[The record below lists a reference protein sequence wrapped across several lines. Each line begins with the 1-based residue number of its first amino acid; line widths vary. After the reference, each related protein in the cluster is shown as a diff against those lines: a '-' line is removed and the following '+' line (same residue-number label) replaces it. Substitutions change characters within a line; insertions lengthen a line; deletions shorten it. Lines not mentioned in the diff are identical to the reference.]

1 MQKKISIILLAI
13 VFGAILIFANSKGL
27 LSGGKEVTNTIIA
40 PIGTLFG
47 DAGSRITGFFS
58 GIFNIGSLQEEN
70 ARLSEEL
77 NRYMSENA
85 RLLEV
90 QEENNSL
97 RLDLGF
103 TEKSGFEYVAA
114 RVVTYDPSDVRG
126 MITVSKGANDG
137 IEVGMAAVYEGFLI
151 GKVDEVGE
159 GYAKIMLVTDPL
171 SALPVS
177 IQGTDTNGIARGELG
192 SGLVMEKIPQ
202 GDKIEVGDTVITSGL
217 GGEIPRG
224 IIVGKVEKVESRDN
238 SLFVTANVRPEA
250 SLENI
255 LRVLVIKN

>member
-1 MQKKISIILLAI
+1 MQKKISILLLAI

-27 LSGGKEVTNTIIA
+27 LSGGKETTNTIVA
-40 PIGTLFG
+40 PVGTFFS
-47 DAGSRITGFFS
+47 DTASSITGFFS
-58 GIFNIGSLQEEN
+58 GVFNIGNLQEEN
-70 ARLSEEL
+70 AQLLEEL
-77 NRYMSENA
+77 NKYKAENA

-90 QEENNSL
+90 QEENKSL

-103 TEKSGFEYVAA
+103 AEKSGFEYIPA
-114 RVVTYDPSDVRG
+114 RVVAYDPADVRG
-126 MITVSKGANDG
+126 MLTISEGEDTGVL
-137 IEVGMAAVYEGFLI
+137 VGMAVVYEGFLV
-151 GKVDEVGE
+151 GRVHEVGKN
-159 GYAKIMLVTDPL
+159 YAKIMLVTDPL

-202 GDKIEVGDTVITSGL
+202 GDKVEAGDTVITSGL

-224 IIVGKVEKVESRDN
+224 IIIGKVDKVESKEN

-250 SLENI
+250 RLDNI

>member
-1 MQKKISIILLAI
+1 MQRKISIILLAV
-13 VFGAILIFANSKGL
+13 VFGAILVFANSKGL
-27 LSGGKEVTNTIIA
+27 LSGGKEATNTVVA
-40 PIGTLFG
+40 PIGTFFS
-47 DAGSRITGFFS
+47 DAGSNITGFFS

-77 NRYMSENA
+77 NRYKSENA

-90 QEENNSL
+90 QEENRSL

-103 TEKSGFEYVAA
+103 AEKSGFDYVAA
-114 RVVTYDPSDVRG
+114 RVTAYDPSDVRG
-126 MITVSKGANDG
+126 MLTISSGEADG
-137 IEVGMAAVYEGFLI
+137 VKVGMAAVHEGFLV
-151 GKVDEVGE
+151 GRVDEVGE
-159 GYAKIMLVTDPL
+159 SYARIMLVTDPL

-177 IQGTDTNGIARGELG
+177 IQGTDTSGIARGELG

-202 GDKIEVGDTVITSGL
+202 GDSVETGDMVITSGL

-224 IIVGKVEKVESRDN
+224 IIIGKVEKVESKEN
-238 SLFVTANVRPEA
+238 SLFVSANIRPEA
-250 SLENI
+250 RLQDV